1 MKEKYI
7 ELMERTL
14 SAYTDAHIRDY
25 FERVKSEGLSEHGFP
40 RLTVNIGIL
49 IAHGRRR
56 DLLSLFLEMM
66 EFCCY
71 TIPRVKAANDFS
83 VREVVCCILELEAS
97 DVVAAS
103 DIARW
108 RGYLAAIEPTSC
120 YDKFATH
127 PTQDIRNWALFS
139 GVSEYFRQMIGLCD
153 SIEFIDLQLASQLQ
167 FMDENGMYMDHKGT
181 DVHQPIMY
189 DIVPRG
195 LFSLLLHFGY
205 RGVHYEEIDA
215 HLRRAGLRM
224 LDMQSVSGEMAFGGR
239 SNQFLHNEAWCAA
252 VFEFEANRYAKEGD
266 LAMAAR
272 FKAAVVRAIG
282 NMETWL
288 AKEPIYHVKNRFPT
302 ESRYGCEKYAYFDKY
317 MITAA
322 SNLYAAYLMCDDGI
336 KAGSVVDQ
344 PPVAWQTSPHFHK
357 LFLRYGNYFAEYD
370 TNADP
375 HYDAGGLG
383 RIHRRGAPS
392 SICLSVP
399 CPANPGYGI
408 GEGTP
413 IPMSLCVGIGDDH
426 GYRYA
431 CEDGVIHEVMS
442 CGSDDSGAYAE
453 IVCRFDG
460 QRQVRTRYTVNDGGV
475 SVSACDETDGLI
487 VHTLP
492 AFCFDGETA
501 PEILADERTLE
512 IRYDGYV
519 CRYTVDGAIRDTGRV
534 AYNRN
539 GHYRVFIA
547 EGRGELS
554 VHVEILARSSLQRIA
569 CDHG

>member
-1 MKEKYI
+1 MKKTYI

-14 SAYTDAHIRDY
+14 SAYTDAHIKEY
-25 FERVKSEGLSEHGFP
+25 FNRVKSEGLTEHGFP

-56 DLLSLFLEMM
+56 DLLPLFLEMM

-83 VREVVCCILELEAS
+83 VREVVCCILELEATNA
-97 DVVAAS
+97 VAPS
-103 DIARW
+103 EINRW
-108 RGYLAAIEPTSC
+108 RGYLSTIEPTKC
-120 YDKFATH
+120 YDQFATY

-153 SIEFIDLQLASQLQ
+153 STDFIDLQLASQLQ
-167 FMDENGMYMDHKGT
+167 FMDENSMYMDHKGT

-205 RGVHYEEIDA
+205 RGVHYETIDA
-215 HLRRAGLRM
+215 HLRRAGIRM

-252 VFEFEANRYAKEGD
+252 IFEFEANRYAREGD
-266 LAMAAR
+266 PAMAAR
-272 FKAAVVRAIG
+272 FKAAVARAIG
-282 NMETWL
+282 NMVLWL
-288 AKEPIYHVKNRFPT
+288 DKNPIYHIKNRFPT

-322 SNLYAAYLMCDDGI
+322 SNLYAAYLMCDESIPVGD
-336 KAGSVVDQ
+336 VMDQ
-344 PPVAWQTSPHFHK
+344 SPVAWQTSAHFHK
-357 LFLRYGNYFAEYD
+357 LFLRYGDYFAEYD

-375 HYDAGGLG
+375 QYDACGLG
-383 RIHRRGAPS
+383 RVHRRSAPS
-392 SICLSVP
+392 AICLSVP
-399 CPANPGYGI
+399 CPEKPHYQI
-408 GEGTP
+408 GGNTP
-413 IPMSLCVGIGDDH
+413 VPMSLCVGIAKGD

-431 CEDGVIHEVMS
+431 CENGVAHEIVN
-442 CGSDDSGAYAE
+442 CETDATGAHAE
-453 IVCRFDG
+453 IVCRFDDE
-460 QRQVRTRYTVNDGGV
+460 REVRTAYTVNKDGVHIIARGDV
-475 SVSACDETDGLI
+475 DQTV

-492 AFCFDGETA
+492 AFCFDGEIA
-501 PEILADERTLE
+501 PEIRVGEGRLE
-512 IRYDGYV
+512 IFYEGYV
-519 CRYTVDGAIRDTGRV
+519 CRYTTDGSIRDTGLT

-539 GHYRVFIA
+539 GHYRVFVA
-547 EGRGELS
+547 EGREKGS
-554 VHVEILARSSLQRIA
+554 VSVRVEIDKR
-569 CDHG
+569 